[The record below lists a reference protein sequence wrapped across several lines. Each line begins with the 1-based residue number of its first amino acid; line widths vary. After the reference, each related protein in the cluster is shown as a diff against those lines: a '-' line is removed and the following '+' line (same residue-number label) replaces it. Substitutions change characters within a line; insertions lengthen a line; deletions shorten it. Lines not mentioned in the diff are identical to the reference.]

1 MNQADKMILQVV
13 RDAYLRG
20 FTDGYNM
27 NNLGEEAIEEDFRD
41 MVDEAVSKVEK
52 ENRFL
57 KRWAIKNGCTCEDK
71 TTDYCPIHDGDY
83 GDWKYGKNREEWDE
97 MIEED

>member
-1 MNQADKMILQVV
+1 MRNKTSDH
-13 RDAYLRG
+13 
-20 FTDGYNM
+20 
-27 NNLGEEAIEEDFRD
+27 
-41 MVDEAVSKVEK
+41 
-52 ENRFL
+52 
-57 KRWAIKNGCTCEDK
+57 CTCEDK